1 MISHNRVTYMITIE
15 ENYDDWP
22 EDVSCSVFHGQ
33 FEMPMPHYLTYEDV
47 HKVIDA
53 IYAHIDRKV
62 GK

>member
-33 FEMPMPHYLTYEDV
+33 FELPFSDYLTYEDMPEV
-47 HKVIDA
+47 LEN
-53 IYAHIDRKV
+53 IYAHINRKV
-62 GK
+62 GA